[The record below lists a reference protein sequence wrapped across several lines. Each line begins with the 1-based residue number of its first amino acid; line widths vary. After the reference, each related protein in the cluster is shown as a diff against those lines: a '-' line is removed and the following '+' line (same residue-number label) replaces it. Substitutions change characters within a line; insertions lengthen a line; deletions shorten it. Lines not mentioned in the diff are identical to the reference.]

1 METALELGD
10 GQRME
15 DWRCLLEKAYIAING
30 LLKVILMRAQKRK
43 AIERASIPQRIPNRM
58 LVLETG
64 GKTIFNKQAKSLVE
78 LCCVLVFGER
88 Y

>member
-1 METALELGD
+1 M
-10 GQRME
+10 
-15 DWRCLLEKAYIAING
+15 
-30 LLKVILMRAQKRK
+30 
-43 AIERASIPQRIPNRM
+43 
-58 LVLETG
+58 LETG